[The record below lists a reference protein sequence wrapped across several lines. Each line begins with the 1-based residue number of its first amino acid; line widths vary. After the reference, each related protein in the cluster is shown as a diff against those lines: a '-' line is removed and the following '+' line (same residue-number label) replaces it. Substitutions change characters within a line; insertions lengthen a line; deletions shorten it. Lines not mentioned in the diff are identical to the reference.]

1 MVLLKP
7 DRRRGPSLVM
17 IVKHVHALPLNFK
30 LLLLLNRLRGVV
42 DVVAV
47 LGAPRKQVVTPNP
60 PCRLLEITEPLFS

>member
-47 LGAPRKQVVTPNP
+47 LGAPRKQVTPNP
-60 PCRLLEITEPLFS
+60 SCRLLEITEPLFS